1 MAVHHMNK
9 HNHKPNFWQNVGNKF
24 KTAAHVA
31 GTVKGV
37 IDAGRTICRGIYSSA
52 LYCTNYSR
60 TDLITFLI
68 KYYINRWSK

>member
-9 HNHKPNFWQNVGNKF
+9 HQPKPTFWQNVGNKF

-37 IDAGRTICRGIYSSA
+37 IDAGRTIDAGASTVEPYIA
-52 LYCTNYSR
+52 PIIAG
-60 TDLITFLI
+60 LI
-68 KYYINRWSK
+68 

>member
-9 HNHKPNFWQNVGNKF
+9 HNHKPTFWQDVENKF

-37 IDAGRTICRGIYSSA
+37 IDAGRTIYAGASTVAPYIA
-52 LYCTNYSR
+52 PIIAG
-60 TDLITFLI
+60 LI
-68 KYYINRWSK
+68 